1 MGFYREHAV
10 EGTQG
15 PRAVF
20 VLPFA
25 RHKAL
30 LNSISGSKIRLMMPP
45 LRSVPYPLLLPT
57 V

>member
-25 RHKAL
+25 SHKAL
-30 LNSISGSKIRLMMPP
+30 FNSICLMMPP
-45 LRSVPYPLLLPT
+45 LRSVPYPLLPT